1 MSQARRVFHEEIESE
16 SVVLSPEES
25 HHALKALRLKTGDA
39 LEVFDGKGGSRPARL
54 GEIRKHE
61 AEVVF
66 TEPKVSRERQTPWI
80 TLAVAPPKGQRMDTL
95 VQMAQEIGL
104 DELIPIITENAVRQ
118 EFSGNRYERW
128 RRVSIAAAKQSGAGF
143 LVEMKPAVDIM
154 ELLKDLRRWDMRVLC
169 HTAAQTPS
177 LRELMAR
184 RPKPK
189 RVLVAVGPE
198 GGFSEQEISAA
209 GAVGCAAV
217 RLPALTLRVETAAV
231 FALSALCH
239 EFDRT
244 F

>member
-1 MSQARRVFHEEIESE
+1 MSHARRVFHEEIDSE
-16 SVVLSPEES
+16 SVVLGPEES
-25 HHALKALRLKTGDA
+25 HHALKVLRLKTGDT
-39 LEVFDGKGGSRPARL
+39 LEGFDGKGGSRPARL
-54 GEIRKHE
+54 GEIRRHE

-66 TEPKVSRERQTPWI
+66 TEPKASRERQAPWI

-104 DELIPIITENAVRQ
+104 DELVPIITENAVSQ

-128 RRVSIAAAKQSGAGF
+128 RRVAIAAAKQSGAGF
-143 LVEMKPAVDIM
+143 LVEMKPAVGLA
-154 ELLKDLRRWDMRVLC
+154 ELLKGSRHWDMRILC
-169 HTAAQTPS
+169 HTGAQLPS
-177 LRELMAR
+177 LRELMAGS
-184 RPKPK
+184 PKPK

-209 GAVGCAAV
+209 GAAGCAVA
-217 RLPALTLRVETAAV
+217 RLPAPTLRVETAAV

-244 F
+244 S